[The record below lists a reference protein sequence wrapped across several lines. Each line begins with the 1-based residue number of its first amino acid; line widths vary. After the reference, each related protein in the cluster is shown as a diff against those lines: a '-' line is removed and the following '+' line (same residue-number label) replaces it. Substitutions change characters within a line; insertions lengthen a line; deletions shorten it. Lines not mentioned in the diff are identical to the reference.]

1 MADNQ
6 VIETTDADDNRST
19 GSELVLPSQKSQ
31 EDAYDAMM
39 RLSEMLAIDSTRRE
53 DEALAGIKEEKEQI
67 RREKARDFIM
77 GVSRGLLKGGTSGGI
92 GADLVRGGEEGV
104 EAIKGYGESI
114 RNLSREE
121 RQVANEAIDRQANLL
136 MNRYKL
142 QLEKGQLSQQEFNNQ
157 LALIGAN
164 SELLRAGLTMD
175 QAVFDAGISTL

>member
-1 MADNQ
+1 
-6 VIETTDADDNRST
+6 
-19 GSELVLPSQKSQ
+19 
-31 EDAYDAMM
+31 
-39 RLSEMLAIDSTRRE
+39 
-53 DEALAGIKEEKEQI
+53 
-67 RREKARDFIM
+67 M

-92 GADLVRGGEEGV
+92 AADLVRGGEEGV

-142 QLEKGQLSQQEFNNQ
+142 QLDKGQLSQQDFNNQ
-157 LALIGAN
+157 IALIGAN

-175 QAVFDAGISTL
+175 QAIFDAGISTLSQSISDPDKLKLLDQNPIFKNRPNEKAFWKKQIENTKSPTTDLNTSDESVLKETDITVTNQGD